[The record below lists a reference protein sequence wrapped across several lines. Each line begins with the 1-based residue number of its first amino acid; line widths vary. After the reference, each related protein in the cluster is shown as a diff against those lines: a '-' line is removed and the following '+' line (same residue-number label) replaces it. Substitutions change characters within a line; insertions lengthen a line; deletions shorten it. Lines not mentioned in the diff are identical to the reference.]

1 MNMNNIITIPK
12 KGEFILVPKKEYET
26 LVRRQPKLIQ
36 VEKLT
41 ASEKHAIAMS
51 DKELIKG
58 DYVTL
63 DQLEH
68 ELASSRTKTRKKAH

>member
-1 MNMNNIITIPK
+1 MNNIITIPK
-12 KGEFILVPKKEYET
+12 KGEFVLIPKKEYET

-41 ASEKHAIAMS
+41 ASEKRAIAMS

-68 ELASSRTKTRKKAH
+68 ELANSHTKTRKKTN

>member
-1 MNMNNIITIPK
+1 MNNIITVPK
-12 KGEFILVPKKEYET
+12 KGEFVLIPKKEYET

-41 ASEKHAIAMS
+41 TSEKRAIAMS

-63 DQLEH
+63 DQLEY
-68 ELASSRTKTRKKAH
+68 ELASSRAKSRKKTN

>member
-1 MNMNNIITIPK
+1 MNNIITVPK
-12 KGEFILVPKKEYET
+12 KGEFVLIPKKEYET

-41 ASEKHAIAMS
+41 ASEKRAIAMS

-68 ELASSRTKTRKKAH
+68 ELASSHTKPRKKTN

>member
-1 MNMNNIITIPK
+1 MNNIITIPK
-12 KGEFILVPKKEYET
+12 KGEFILIPKKEYET

-41 ASEKHAIAMS
+41 ASEKRAIAMS

-68 ELASSRTKTRKKAH
+68 ELASSRAKTGKKAH

>member
-1 MNMNNIITIPK
+1 M
-12 KGEFILVPKKEYET
+12 G
-26 LVRRQPKLIQ
+26 RQQKLIQ

-41 ASEKHAIAMS
+41 TSEKRAIAMS

-68 ELASSRTKTRKKAH
+68 ELASSRAKSHKKTN